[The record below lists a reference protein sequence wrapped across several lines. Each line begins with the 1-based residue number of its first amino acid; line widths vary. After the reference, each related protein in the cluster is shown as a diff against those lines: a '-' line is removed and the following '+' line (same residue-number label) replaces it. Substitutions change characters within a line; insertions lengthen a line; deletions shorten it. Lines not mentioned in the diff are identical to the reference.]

1 VHFGGWTRADI
12 LLEIPAM
19 NPRLALL
26 AVTLIANCVFAALL
40 LRPSSGPAAAS
51 PSPAAGPAAI
61 PAPAAKPAD
70 TRDRPPAEAGTSAP
84 PAPAAPAFNWA
95 SIESADFKQYI
106 QNLRDLGVPEPTIR
120 DLIQAE
126 LAKLYRPKFRAL
138 RPPANPEKY
147 WERNYGSFGP
157 FGTQSTAQRQQEAA
171 LRKEQSELLR
181 TLLGD
186 PPASTNSPLARLF
199 PDASPEV
206 LKQFSELQS
215 KMSEKQQALRD
226 KTGGYYDGSSMT
238 ERRKIEREFHDE
250 LAKLVPPEQL
260 EAYKLRNS
268 ETARNLR
275 DELRAFAPTEEEFK
289 AIFRQR
295 DTLGNPRDG
304 VSSASTGGP
313 MTAELAR
320 QMRERQLQAEAA
332 LTEALGPERAKE
344 YKALSGYE
352 FSQLAEAG
360 IPRESLLRLAE
371 MKTSAE
377 QAVANLRKDS
387 ALSAEQ
393 RAAAQQAIRAET
405 EKELATLLGERRAKA
420 YPNSGGYWIQNL
432 APTPPTITRVATP

>member
-1 VHFGGWTRADI
+1 
-12 LLEIPAM
+12 M
-19 NPRLALL
+19 NPRVLLL
-26 AVTLIANCVFAALL
+26 AVTLAANCVFAALL
-40 LRPSSGPAAAS
+40 LRPSPGPKAPS
-51 PSPAAGPAAI
+51 PSPAASPAAA
-61 PAPAAKPAD
+61 PAPAATPAD
-70 TRDRPPAEAGTSAP
+70 TRDRPPAEAGASAP

-95 SIESADFKQYI
+95 SIESDDFKKYI
-106 QNLRDLGVPEPTIR
+106 QNLRDLGVPEATIR

-126 LAKLYRPKFRAL
+126 IAKLYRPKFRAL
-138 RPPANPEKY
+138 RPATNPEKY

-157 FGTQSTAQRQQEAA
+157 FGTQSAAQRQQETA

-186 PPASTNSPLARLF
+186 PPASTNSPLARIF
-199 PDASPEV
+199 TAASPEV
-206 LKQFSELQS
+206 LKQFSELQT
-215 KMSEKQQALRD
+215 KMFEKQQALRD
-226 KTGGYYDGSSMT
+226 KTGGYMDSSSMI

-250 LAKLVPPEQL
+250 LAKLVSPEQL

-268 ETARNLR
+268 EVARSLR
-275 DELRAFAPTEEEFK
+275 DELRAFSPTEEEFK

-295 DTLGNPRDG
+295 DTVGNPRDG

-360 IPRESLLRLAE
+360 IPRESLLRLAD
-371 MKTSAE
+371 MKSTAQ
-377 QAVANLRKDS
+377 QAVANLQKDTT
-387 ALSAEQ
+387 LSAEQ

-420 YPNSGGYWIQNL
+420 YPNSGGYWIQSL
-432 APTPPTITRVATP
+432 APTPPTITRVAAP

>member
-19 NPRLALL
+19 NPRLLLL
-26 AVTLIANCVFAALL
+26 AVTLAANCVFAVLL
-40 LRPSSGPAAAS
+40 LRPSSGPEASS

-70 TRDRPPAEAGTSAP
+70 TRDRPPAEAG
-84 PAPAAPAFNWA
+84 PAAPAFHWA
-95 SIESADFKQYI
+95 SIESEDFKQYI

-206 LKQFSELQS
+206 LKQFSELQT
-215 KMSEKQQALRD
+215 KMFEKQQALRD
-226 KTGGYYDGSSMT
+226 KTGGYYDGSSMA

-250 LAKLVPPEQL
+250 LAKLVSPEQL
-260 EAYKLRNS
+260 EAYKLRNF
-268 ETARNLR
+268 EVARSLR

-289 AIFRQR
+289 AIYRR
-295 DTLGNPRDG
+295 
-304 VSSASTGGP
+304 
-313 MTAELAR
+313 AELLNNSPHTVGMSITPK
-320 QMRERQLQAEAA
+320 QSEERNELWRRSEAA
-332 LTEALGPERAKE
+332 LAEALGPERAKE
-344 YKALSGYE
+344 HKALSGYE
-352 FSQLAEAG
+352 FNQLAEAG

-371 MKTSAE
+371 MKSSAE
-377 QAVANLRKDS
+377 QAAANLRKDTV
-387 ALSAEQ
+387 LSAEQ
-393 RAAAQQAIRAET
+393 RAAALQAIRAET

-432 APTPPTITRVATP
+432 APTPPTITRVANP